1 MMYIGMLWFDND
13 NKSGLNNRVERAAE
27 YYQRKY
33 GKTPNMCYV
42 HPSMIAP
49 ARDTV
54 EEPTEMDATA
64 SLNANGVQVRPLSTV
79 LPNHF
84 WIGVSAE
91 S

>member
-13 NKSGLNNRVERAAE
+13 SKSGLGNRVQRAAE

-33 GKTPNMCYV
+33 GKTPNLCYV
-42 HPSMIAP
+42 HPSMLSP
-49 ARDTV
+49 AQP
-54 EEPTEMDATA
+54 ETETI
-64 SLNANGVQVRPLSTV
+64 LTANGVQVRPLSTV

-84 WIGVSAE
+84 WIGVSAD

>member
-13 NKSGLNNRVERAAE
+13 HKSGLNNRVERAAE
-27 YYQRKY
+27 YYRRKY

-42 HPSMIAP
+42 HPSMLPP
-49 ARDTV
+49 AGT
-54 EEPTEMDATA
+54 DAEA
-64 SLNANGVQVRPLSTV
+64 CFDANGVQVRPLSTV

>member
-42 HPSMIAP
+42 HPSMLAP
-49 ARDTV
+49 TGPDGEGMLDT
-54 EEPTEMDATA
+54 
-64 SLNANGVQVRPLSTV
+64 NGVQVRPLSTV

>member
-33 GKTPNMCYV
+33 GKAPNMCYV
-42 HPSMIAP
+42 HPSMLTP
-49 ARDTV
+49 AGPNA
-54 EEPTEMDATA
+54 EA
-64 SLNANGVQVRPLSTV
+64 SLDTNGVQVRPLSTV

>member
-1 MMYIGMLWFDND
+1 MMYVGMLWFDND
-13 NKSGLNNRVERAAE
+13 NKSDLNNRVERAAE

-42 HPSMIAP
+42 HPSMLTP
-49 ARDTV
+49 AEVDD
-54 EEPTEMDATA
+54 EA
-64 SLNANGVQVRPLSTV
+64 SLNTNGVRVRPLPTI

>member
-1 MMYIGMLWFDND
+1 MMHVGMLWFDND
-13 NKSGLNNRVERAAE
+13 SKSGLNNRVERAAE

-33 GKTPNMCYV
+33 GKTPNLCYV
-42 HPSMIAP
+42 HPSMLPP
-49 ARDTV
+49 AVGPGEGTA
-54 EEPTEMDATA
+54 EIKLEP
-64 SLNANGVQVRPLSTV
+64 LNTNGVQVRPLTTV

>member
-1 MMYIGMLWFDND
+1 MMHVGMLWFDND

-27 YYQRKY
+27 YFQHKY
-33 GKTPNMCYV
+33 GKTPNLCYV
-42 HPSMIAP
+42 HPSMLAP
-49 ARDTV
+49 A
-54 EEPTEMDATA
+54 EEKTDSA
-64 SLNANGVQVRPLSTV
+64 LNTHGVQVRPLSTV